1 MLSISNWAAQE
12 LVKLLPQAEGIIPR
26 TANVREANIRR
37 RLIKMAKY
45 INNAERKKQQQKG
58 MGKTAQASS

>member
-26 TANVREANIRR
+26 TDNVREANIRR